1 MENKTNIDL
10 EKLVKEKKQAR
21 ELEIESILLKASES
35 KEESLFFA
43 ENGDIEIRNEIESL
57 LDQQI
62 DDPDEKYELYYNVIN
77 KILRDYLP
85 KGKENES
92 ARNIIYP

>member
-35 KEESLFFA
+35 KEESLFLLRM
-43 ENGDIEIRNEIESL
+43 EIL
-57 LDQQI
+57 
-62 DDPDEKYELYYNVIN
+62 K
-77 KILRDYLP
+77 
-85 KGKENES
+85 
-92 ARNIIYP
+92 

>member
-77 KILRDYLP
+77 KVLRDYLP

-92 ARNIIYP
+92 ARNII

>member
-77 KILRDYLP
+77 KVLRDYLP

-92 ARNIIYP
+92 ARNIIYH

>member
-62 DDPDEKYELYYNVIN
+62 DDPDEKYELYY
-77 KILRDYLP
+77 KR
-85 KGKENES
+85 
-92 ARNIIYP
+92 

>member
-77 KILRDYLP
+77 KVLRDYP
-85 KGKENES
+85 SSG
-92 ARNIIYP
+92 